1 MTEIDA
7 EREALESVKPLE
19 ATASPQQEEDSDDDV
34 LVNKSMPLTPMQATE
49 AVKVI
54 RNFVITLEEPGE
66 RRKFPFLSLSAME
79 DAFLRLQITTKRQT
93 RLNEYFQQ

>member
-1 MTEIDA
+1 
-7 EREALESVKPLE
+7 
-19 ATASPQQEEDSDDDV
+19 
-34 LVNKSMPLTPMQATE
+34 MPLTPMQAIE

-54 RNFVITLEEPGE
+54 RDFVIMSEEPGE
-66 RRKFPFLSLSAME
+66 RERNLLSSLSAME

>member
-1 MTEIDA
+1 
-7 EREALESVKPLE
+7 
-19 ATASPQQEEDSDDDV
+19 
-34 LVNKSMPLTPMQATE
+34 MQAIE

-54 RNFVITLEEPGE
+54 RDFVIMSEEPGE
-66 RRKFPFLSLSAME
+66 RERNLLSSLSAME